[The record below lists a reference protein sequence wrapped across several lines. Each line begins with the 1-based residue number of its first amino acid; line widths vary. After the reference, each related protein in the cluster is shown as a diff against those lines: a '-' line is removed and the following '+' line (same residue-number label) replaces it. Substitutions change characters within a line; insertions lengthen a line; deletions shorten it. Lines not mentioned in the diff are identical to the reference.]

1 MASFDLSVTQVL
13 QSSKFSSA
21 KAEVVFPF
29 VVKSIAKT
37 QADLQAMCPS
47 LGGRSWEVQQLVLRE
62 DDPVDSSAGSTV
74 GLKCYPYRHGLS

>member
-13 QSSKFSSA
+13 QSSKFSNA
-21 KAEVVFPF
+21 KAEVFPF

-62 DDPVDSSAGSTV
+62 DDTVDSSAGSTV

>member
-13 QSSKFSSA
+13 QSSKFSNA
-21 KAEVVFPF
+21 KAEVFPF